1 MDEFRA
7 ICDVRVLGVAACVK
21 HEIAAVIELTQ
32 LAAASSAPFGIRADA
47 LAIGAVAVGR

>member
-21 HEIAAVIELTQ
+21 HEIAAVK
-32 LAAASSAPFGIRADA
+32 
-47 LAIGAVAVGR
+47 